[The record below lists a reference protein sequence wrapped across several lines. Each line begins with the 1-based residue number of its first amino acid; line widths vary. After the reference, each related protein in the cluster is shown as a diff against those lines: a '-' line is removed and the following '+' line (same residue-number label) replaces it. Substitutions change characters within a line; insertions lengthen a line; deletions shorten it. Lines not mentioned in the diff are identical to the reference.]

1 MSRVSS
7 DASNNSQ
14 GLQRMLYDSFDDVE
28 SVVQPPMST
37 LKRSLSYVDTTQPV
51 HPSSTTTWL
60 QQSSSSAAHSE
71 HGMII
76 IVTICLIFL
85 YLSYFLGDDSES
97 DGSVMSSQLLNIKL
111 KLEEKRR
118 QIENDKRKMESLM
131 NRQRQQ
137 VGKAAFFQAV
147 TRVLLNISYY

>member
-28 SVVQPPMST
+28 SVIQPPMPT

-71 HGMII
+71 HGII
-76 IVTICLIFL
+76 MKQKF
-85 YLSYFLGDDSES
+85 
-97 DGSVMSSQLLNIKL
+97 
-111 KLEEKRR
+111 
-118 QIENDKRKMESLM
+118 
-131 NRQRQQ
+131 
-137 VGKAAFFQAV
+137 
-147 TRVLLNISYY
+147 VLTL

>member
-28 SVVQPPMST
+28 SVIQPPLPT
-37 LKRSLSYVDTTQPV
+37 LKRSLSYVDTTQHV

-71 HGMII
+71 HGMFV
-76 IVTICLIFL
+76 IVTICSIFS
-85 YLSYFLGDDSES
+85 YLFYF
-97 DGSVMSSQLLNIKL
+97 
-111 KLEEKRR
+111 
-118 QIENDKRKMESLM
+118 
-131 NRQRQQ
+131 
-137 VGKAAFFQAV
+137 
-147 TRVLLNISYY
+147 